1 MGFNYRQERKKFE
14 ERMQENEKK
23 YRAAGMSDEQITAM
37 REYEEEQFRRERIYK
52 IHIVLEQSKE
62 YPGLI
67 EWAGT
72 TDSYFQD
79 LDSVLDDLS
88 PGMSQRLT
96 ERDRE
101 VLVLLFADIPTAS
114 RFSSTPSGPKPPP
127 APGFKGHCH
136 RGHQPGHAP
145 GSLCV

>member
-1 MGFNYRQERKKFE
+1 MGFNYRQERKKIE

-101 VLVLLFADIPTAS
+101 VLVLLFADMNHREAAEFLGIAQQVLS
-114 RFSSTPSGPKPPP
+114 RHVKKVRKFLK
-127 APGFKGHCH
+127 
-136 RGHQPGHAP
+136 RG
-145 GSLCV
+145 V

>member
-37 REYEEEQFRRERIYK
+37 REYEEERFRRERVYK

-96 ERDRE
+96 ERDKE
-101 VLVLLFADIPTAS
+101 VLVLLFTGMNHREAAEFLGIAQQVLS
-114 RFSSTPSGPKPPP
+114 RHVKKVRKFLK
-127 APGFKGHCH
+127 
-136 RGHQPGHAP
+136 RG
-145 GSLCV
+145 V

>member
-37 REYEEEQFRRERIYK
+37 REYEEERFRRERIYK

-96 ERDRE
+96 ERDKE
-101 VLVLLFADIPTAS
+101 VLVLLFTGMNHREAAEFLGIAQQVLS
-114 RFSSTPSGPKPPP
+114 RHVKKVRKFLK
-127 APGFKGHCH
+127 
-136 RGHQPGHAP
+136 RG
-145 GSLCV
+145 V

>member
-1 MGFNYRQERKKFE
+1 M
-14 ERMQENEKK
+14 
-23 YRAAGMSDEQITAM
+23 
-37 REYEEEQFRRERIYK
+37 
-52 IHIVLEQSKE
+52 
-62 YPGLI
+62 I

-101 VLVLLFADIPTAS
+101 VLVLLFADMNHREAAEFLGIAQQVLS
-114 RFSSTPSGPKPPP
+114 RHVKKVRKFLK
-127 APGFKGHCH
+127 
-136 RGHQPGHAP
+136 RG
-145 GSLCV
+145 V

>member
-37 REYEEEQFRRERIYK
+37 REYEEERFQRERIYK

-101 VLVLLFADIPTAS
+101 VLVLLFTGMNHREAAEFLGIAQQVLS
-114 RFSSTPSGPKPPP
+114 RHVKKVRKFLE
-127 APGFKGHCH
+127 
-136 RGHQPGHAP
+136 RG
-145 GSLCV
+145 V

>member
-37 REYEEEQFRRERIYK
+37 REYEEERFRRERVYK

-96 ERDRE
+96 ERDKE
-101 VLVLLFADIPTAS
+101 VLVLLFADMNHREAAEFLGIAQQVLS
-114 RFSSTPSGPKPPP
+114 RHVKKVRKFLK
-127 APGFKGHCH
+127 
-136 RGHQPGHAP
+136 RG
-145 GSLCV
+145 V

>member
-37 REYEEEQFRRERIYK
+37 REYEEERFQRERIYK

-96 ERDRE
+96 ERDKE
-101 VLVLLFADIPTAS
+101 VLVLLFTGMNHREAAEFLGIAQQVLS
-114 RFSSTPSGPKPPP
+114 RHVKKVRKFLE
-127 APGFKGHCH
+127 
-136 RGHQPGHAP
+136 RG
-145 GSLCV
+145 V

>member
-72 TDSYFQD
+72 TDRYFQD

-101 VLVLLFADIPTAS
+101 VLVLLFADMNHREAAEFLGIAQQVLS
-114 RFSSTPSGPKPPP
+114 RHVKKVRKFLK
-127 APGFKGHCH
+127 
-136 RGHQPGHAP
+136 RG
-145 GSLCV
+145 V

>member
-96 ERDRE
+96 ERDKE
-101 VLVLLFADIPTAS
+101 VLVLLFTGMNHREAAEFLGIAQQVLS
-114 RFSSTPSGPKPPP
+114 RHVKKVRKFLK
-127 APGFKGHCH
+127 
-136 RGHQPGHAP
+136 RG
-145 GSLCV
+145 V

>member
-37 REYEEEQFRRERIYK
+37 REYEEERFQRERIYK

-101 VLVLLFADIPTAS
+101 VLVLLFADMNHREAAEFLGIAQQVLS
-114 RFSSTPSGPKPPP
+114 RHVKKVRKFLK
-127 APGFKGHCH
+127 
-136 RGHQPGHAP
+136 RG
-145 GSLCV
+145 V

>member
-96 ERDRE
+96 ERDKE
-101 VLVLLFADIPTAS
+101 VLVLLFTGMNHREAAEFLGIAQQVLS
-114 RFSSTPSGPKPPP
+114 RHVKKVRKFLE
-127 APGFKGHCH
+127 
-136 RGHQPGHAP
+136 RG
-145 GSLCV
+145 V

>member
-14 ERMQENEKK
+14 DRMQENEKK

-101 VLVLLFADIPTAS
+101 VLVLLFADMNHREAAEFLGIAQQVLS
-114 RFSSTPSGPKPPP
+114 RHVKKVRKFLK
-127 APGFKGHCH
+127 
-136 RGHQPGHAP
+136 RG
-145 GSLCV
+145 V

>member
-101 VLVLLFADIPTAS
+101 VLVLLFADMNHREAAEFFGIAQQVLS
-114 RFSSTPSGPKPPP
+114 RHVKKVRKFLK
-127 APGFKGHCH
+127 
-136 RGHQPGHAP
+136 RG
-145 GSLCV
+145 V

>member
-37 REYEEEQFRRERIYK
+37 REYEEERFRRERVYK

-101 VLVLLFADIPTAS
+101 VLVLLFADMNHREAAEFLGIAQQVLS
-114 RFSSTPSGPKPPP
+114 RHVKKVRKFLK
-127 APGFKGHCH
+127 
-136 RGHQPGHAP
+136 RG
-145 GSLCV
+145 V

>member
-37 REYEEEQFRRERIYK
+37 REYEEERFQRERIYK

-96 ERDRE
+96 ERDKE
-101 VLVLLFADIPTAS
+101 VLVLLFTGMNHREAAEFLGIAQQVLS
-114 RFSSTPSGPKPPP
+114 RHVKKVRKFLK
-127 APGFKGHCH
+127 
-136 RGHQPGHAP
+136 RG
-145 GSLCV
+145 V

>member
-101 VLVLLFADIPTAS
+101 VLVLLFADMNHREAAEFLGIAQQVLS
-114 RFSSTPSGPKPPP
+114 RHVKKVRKFLK
-127 APGFKGHCH
+127 
-136 RGHQPGHAP
+136 RG
-145 GSLCV
+145 V

>member
-101 VLVLLFADIPTAS
+101 VLVLLFADMNHREAAEFLGIAQQVLS
-114 RFSSTPSGPKPPP
+114 RHVKTVRKFLK
-127 APGFKGHCH
+127 
-136 RGHQPGHAP
+136 RG
-145 GSLCV
+145 V

>member
-37 REYEEEQFRRERIYK
+37 REYEEERFRRERVYK

-96 ERDRE
+96 ERDKE
-101 VLVLLFADIPTAS
+101 VLVLLFTGMNHREAAEFLGIAQQVLS
-114 RFSSTPSGPKPPP
+114 RHVKKVRKFLE
-127 APGFKGHCH
+127 
-136 RGHQPGHAP
+136 RG
-145 GSLCV
+145 V

>member
-101 VLVLLFADIPTAS
+101 VLVLLFADMNHREAAEFLGIAQQVLS
-114 RFSSTPSGPKPPP
+114 RHVKKVRKFLE
-127 APGFKGHCH
+127 
-136 RGHQPGHAP
+136 RG
-145 GSLCV
+145 V

>member
-96 ERDRE
+96 ERDNE
-101 VLVLLFADIPTAS
+101 VLVLLFTGMNHREAAEFLGIAQQVLS
-114 RFSSTPSGPKPPP
+114 RHVKKVRKFLK
-127 APGFKGHCH
+127 
-136 RGHQPGHAP
+136 RG
-145 GSLCV
+145 V

>member
-101 VLVLLFADIPTAS
+101 VLALLFADMNHREAAEFLGIAQQVLS
-114 RFSSTPSGPKPPP
+114 RHVKKVRKFLK
-127 APGFKGHCH
+127 
-136 RGHQPGHAP
+136 RG
-145 GSLCV
+145 V

>member
-37 REYEEEQFRRERIYK
+37 REYEEERFQRERIYK

-96 ERDRE
+96 EWDKE
-101 VLVLLFADIPTAS
+101 VLVLLFTGMNHREAAEFLGIAQQVLS
-114 RFSSTPSGPKPPP
+114 RHVKKVRKFLK
-127 APGFKGHCH
+127 
-136 RGHQPGHAP
+136 RG
-145 GSLCV
+145 V

>member
-37 REYEEEQFRRERIYK
+37 REYEEERFQRERIYK

-96 ERDRE
+96 ERDKE
-101 VLVLLFADIPTAS
+101 VLVLLFADMNHREAAEFLGIAQQVLS
-114 RFSSTPSGPKPPP
+114 RHVKKVRKFLK
-127 APGFKGHCH
+127 
-136 RGHQPGHAP
+136 RG
-145 GSLCV
+145 V